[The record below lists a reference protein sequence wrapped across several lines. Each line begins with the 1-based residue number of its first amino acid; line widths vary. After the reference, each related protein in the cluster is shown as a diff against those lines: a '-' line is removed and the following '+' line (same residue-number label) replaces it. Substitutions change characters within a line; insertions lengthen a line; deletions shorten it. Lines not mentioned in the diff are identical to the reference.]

1 MVRDAVPRGIFLA
14 LVQGNLAGPMGCGCD
29 FIQDKAKRMLAK
41 YEAVSKEKKVMQEEK
56 SYYFQ
61 RKVDALNT
69 ELKLAKLSV
78 KFADR
83 VIDGVVPRL

>member
-1 MVRDAVPRGIFLA
+1 
-14 LVQGNLAGPMGCGCD
+14 
-29 FIQDKAKRMLAK
+29 MLAK
-41 YEAVSKEKKVMQEEK
+41 YEAVSKEKKVMQEEN

-61 RKVDALNT
+61 RKVDALDT
-69 ELKLAKLSV
+69 ELRLAKLSV

>member
-1 MVRDAVPRGIFLA
+1 
-14 LVQGNLAGPMGCGCD
+14 
-29 FIQDKAKRMLAK
+29 MLAK

-61 RKVDALNT
+61 RKVDALDT
-69 ELKLAKLSV
+69 ELRLAKLSV

-83 VIDGVVPRL
+83 VIDGVVPRFQDMFESPVTGNDRFECAFNVI